1 MASIL
6 ATLFCLIVEDRD
18 KRRLTP
24 FAVAAIYAAAEEA
37 DGGIMK
43 AIRKGNTA
51 RFCVCT
57 AQYECAA

>member
-43 AIRKGNTA
+43 AM
-51 RFCVCT
+51 
-57 AQYECAA
+57 